1 VGFYATKGRTPERF
15 RNASSGIAIFENI
28 AFQINF
34 MHRPVQRRFNRR
46 EISFAVLQQGNLIVW
61 NNSGHSRV
69 DLFPSFQLAFAKS
82 IDETVCG
89 MLHTPSRFGLEC

>member
-1 VGFYATKGRTPERF
+1 
-15 RNASSGIAIFENI
+15 
-28 AFQINF
+28 
-34 MHRPVQRRFNRR
+34 PVQRRFDRR

-69 DLFPSFQLAFAKS
+69 VLFLSFQLAFAKS